1 MVMACPHSSP
11 YALPSDEELAGRAS
25 VGSRHATEVL
35 LTRYRPLVESKAR
48 AYFLMGADHDD
59 VVQEGMI
66 GLYKAIRDF
75 RAERLAHFRAFADLC
90 VTRQIISAVKTATRQ
105 KHAML
110 TTCISLNH
118 TLGADGDSDSALLE
132 TLPDRRAPDPQQC
145 LLAQRENGG
154 RLDAIRAT
162 LSPLEIQV
170 LDCYL
175 QGKSY
180 REMSSELRCQTK
192 AVDNALQRVK
202 RKIGQTA
209 LPD

>member
-1 MVMACPHSSP
+1 MVMACPHSTP
-11 YALPSDEELAGRAS
+11 YALPSDEELARRA
-25 VGSRHATEVL
+25 VTGSRHATEL
-35 LTRYRPLVESKAR
+35 LLSRYRPLVESKAR
-48 AYFLMGADHDD
+48 AYFLLGADHDD

-75 RAERLAHFRAFADLC
+75 RMDRLAHFRAFADLC

-105 KHAML
+105 KHNML
-110 TTCISLNH
+110 TACISLNH
-118 TLGADGDSDSALLE
+118 TFSADGEGDSILLE
-132 TLPDRRAPDPQQC
+132 SLPDRRALDPQQT
-145 LLAQRENGG
+145 LLMQRESSG

-170 LDCYL
+170 LDYYL

-202 RKIGQTA
+202 RKISQTA